1 MMSFPLHNLLDVV
14 PPPAPLEGVSP
25 VSGLLIAAIALAAV
39 VAAVLLIVR
48 SRKTKR

>member
-1 MMSFPLHNLLDVV
+1 MMSFLLYNLVDVV

-25 VSGLLIAAIALAAV
+25 FSGLLVAAIALAAV
-39 VAAVLLIVR
+39 VVAVILIVR